1 MSHGETMKSQN
12 RALHIALIATLLA
25 IGAQLYLSQHFYD
38 MKFGHLTG
46 PSICNVNDY
55 MNCDTVTAS
64 RYASFLGIPMALWGV
79 FTNLIMLLFIGFTR
93 WNLTS
98 DRERTGRY
106 TFTLA
111 LIVAGASVV
120 MGSISI
126 GTLHAICL
134 FCVSAYVLS
143 LINLIAVWWATRP
156 TIKGLRHDLTDT
168 LFTQHWVLGFFAAIP
183 VLAYLVNMMVLESQ
197 GFGDISKIANEKV
210 AYWEVATP
218 QNFDLKLGLVHQRGN
233 AEPVMTIIEFADY
246 LCPHCRAANP
256 VLNSFTESHPD
267 VRLIFK
273 PFPLDGVC
281 NAAVNRSGDGVRCSL
296 AYYSFCAE
304 KLAQKGHQ
312 VHMWIFDHQDEMET
326 TTAEAAAKSIS
337 DANGLNNEELMACAK
352 SDEILLAVK
361 KAAAEGETAQ
371 ITGTPT
377 IFVNGRKLE
386 AGNVMPVLDAVYQKI
401 KQP

>member
-1 MSHGETMKSQN
+1 METKKSQN
-12 RALHIALIATLLA
+12 LALHIALIATLLA

-79 FTNLIMLLFIGFTR
+79 FTNLILLLFLGFTR

-106 TFTLA
+106 TFTLSA
-111 LIVAGASVV
+111 VVAAASVV
-120 MGSISI
+120 MASISI
-126 GTLHAICL
+126 GTLHALCL

-143 LINLIAVWWATRP
+143 LINLAAVWWATRP
-156 TIKGLRHDLTDT
+156 TFKGLRHDLTDT
-168 LFTQHWVLGFFAAIP
+168 LFTQHWVLGFVAAIP

-197 GFGDISKIANEKV
+197 GFGDIAKIANEKV

-218 QNFDLKLGLVHQRGN
+218 QTFDLGRGIIHQRGT
-233 AEPVMTIIEFADY
+233 AEPAMTIVEFADY
-246 LCPHCRAANP
+246 LCPHCRVANP
-256 VLNSFTESHPD
+256 VLNSFTDSHPD

-281 NAAVNRSGDGVRCSL
+281 NAAVKQSGNGVRCSL
-296 AYYSFCAE
+296 AYYSFCSE
-304 KLAQKGHQ
+304 KLFKKGHQ
-312 VHMWIFDHQDEMET
+312 VHSWIFDHQEDMET
-326 TTAEAAAKSIS
+326 ATSESAAKSIC
-337 DANGLNNEELMACAK
+337 DANGMNCEELLKCAA
-352 SDEILLAVK
+352 SEDVILAVK
-361 KAAAEGETAQ
+361 KAADEGDAAGVQ
-371 ITGTPT
+371 GTPT
-377 IFVNGRKLE
+377 VYINGRKLE
-386 AGNVMPVLDAVYQKI
+386 AGTVMPVLDAVYQKI